1 MLRVFS
7 ILLFVSFLFFS
18 CVKKGEIVL
27 QDEKVKDLKVSFSS
41 ENLDKNHLA
50 FIGKE
55 EIKIVPVS
63 IVGGFNIKVKKNTIF
78 SKKVFDL
85 YSIQD
90 SNSVAYFQ
98 KIDLFQAA
106 LKAQK
111 LIGLKSKFLN
121 VYFQDSTAT
130 MFFQEG
136 FDKRIIESNKN
147 REGLLFTFSDQL
159 NVEFCPKRAN
169 KDSIKK
175 TTSIVISDWL
185 NGKVN
190 VECVFDLRK
199 TAQFLSLQKS
209 FDLLGSKNLA
219 LNYYLNPVSN
229 LLEPF
234 VSYTAQKTQDA
245 IETKLLTE
253 QKVVERLVMNS
264 TEIEF
269 LQNELKEHIYSS
281 NFPSLKKIEAADSI
295 SGLLSCLDITG
306 FNEYFEKVDTGYL
319 LKSKNTIIN
328 KAVIIPAGSKIHFN
342 SGDQVDF
349 QSKGFIVSKSPV
361 FFNGS
366 QGDLIKVIS
375 TDSTGMGIH
384 VINAGTYSQINYTE
398 FSNQSNLKY
407 GNWSLPSAV
416 TFYESPVKI
425 DHSYFINNQS
435 EDGLNLFRSYP
446 FEVSNTTFK
455 NTFSDAFDADF
466 SDGTLTNCN
475 FINAGNDAIDISGS
489 TIVVKGCVF
498 DKVADKALSAG
509 EDSKMTVD
517 SIKIDGAS
525 LAVVAKD
532 LSKVIISNSEILN
545 SEVVYCA
552 FQKKQEFGPST
563 IVANNVTFTEF
574 KEENLI
580 EEKSTLKVDGEK
592 IHNYRDDVRKYLYG
606 NEFGKETVK

>member
-1 MLRVFS
+1 M
-7 ILLFVSFLFFS
+7 
-18 CVKKGEIVL
+18 
-27 QDEKVKDLKVSFSS
+27 DEQVKDLKVSFSS
-41 ENLDKNHLA
+41 DDLDKNHLA

-55 EIKIVPVS
+55 EIKIVPVA
-63 IVGGFNIKVKKNTIF
+63 IAGGFNVKVKKNTIF

-85 YSIQD
+85 FSVKD
-90 SNSVAYFQ
+90 SKSVASFQ

-106 LKAQK
+106 LKTQK

-121 VYFQDSTAT
+121 VSFQDSIAT

-159 NVEFCPKRAN
+159 NIEFCPKRAN
-169 KDSIKK
+169 KDSLKK
-175 TTSIVISDWL
+175 ITSILISDWL

-199 TAQFLSLQKS
+199 TAKFLSVQKT
-209 FDLLGSKNLA
+209 FDLLGSKNLG

-234 VSYTAQKTQDA
+234 VSFTTQKTYDA
-245 IETKLLTE
+245 IESKLLTE
-253 QKVVERLVMNS
+253 QKVLERLALTS

-269 LQNELKEHIYSS
+269 IQNELKDHIYSS
-281 NFPSLKKIEAADSI
+281 NFPSLIEIDVADSI
-295 SGLLSCLDITG
+295 SGFVSCLDISG
-306 FNEYFEKVDTGYL
+306 FKEYFERVNTGYS

-328 KAVIIPAGSKIHFN
+328 KAVIIPAGLKINFN
-342 SGDQVDF
+342 PGDQVDF
-349 QSKGFIVSKSPV
+349 QSKGFIVSNSPV

-366 QGDLIKVIS
+366 QGNLIKVIS

-384 VINAGTYSQINYTE
+384 VVNAGTYSQINYTE

-425 DHSYFINNQS
+425 GYSNFINNQS

-446 FEVSNTTFK
+446 FEVFNSTFK

-509 EDSKMTVD
+509 EDSKMTLD

-552 FQKKQEFGPST
+552 FQKKQEFGPSI
-563 IVANNVTFTEF
+563 IVANNVTFTVF
-574 KEENLI
+574 KEVNLI
-580 EEKSTLKVDGEK
+580 EEKSTLKIDGEK
-592 IHNYRDDVRKYLYG
+592 IHDYRDDVRKYLYG

>member
-1 MLRVFS
+1 
-7 ILLFVSFLFFS
+7 
-18 CVKKGEIVL
+18 
-27 QDEKVKDLKVSFSS
+27 
-41 ENLDKNHLA
+41 
-50 FIGKE
+50 
-55 EIKIVPVS
+55 
-63 IVGGFNIKVKKNTIF
+63 
-78 SKKVFDL
+78 
-85 YSIQD
+85 
-90 SNSVAYFQ
+90 
-98 KIDLFQAA
+98 
-106 LKAQK
+106 
-111 LIGLKSKFLN
+111 
-121 VYFQDSTAT
+121 
-130 MFFQEG
+130 
-136 FDKRIIESNKN
+136 
-147 REGLLFTFSDQL
+147 
-159 NVEFCPKRAN
+159 
-169 KDSIKK
+169 
-175 TTSIVISDWL
+175 
-185 NGKVN
+185 VN

>member
-7 ILLFVSFLFFS
+7 ILFLMSFLFFS
-18 CVKKGEIVL
+18 CEKKGEIILV
-27 QDEKVKDLKVSFSS
+27 DEQVKDLKVSFSS
-41 ENLDKNHLA
+41 DNLDKNHLA

-55 EIKIVPVS
+55 EIKIVPVA
-63 IVGGFNIKVKKNTIF
+63 IAGGFNVKVKKNTIF

-85 YSIQD
+85 FSVKD
-90 SNSVAYFQ
+90 SNSVASFQ

-106 LKAQK
+106 LKTQK

-121 VYFQDSTAT
+121 VSFQDSIVT
-130 MFFQEG
+130 MYFQEG

-159 NVEFCPKRAN
+159 NIEFCPKRVN
-169 KDSIKK
+169 KDSLKK
-175 TTSIVISDWL
+175 ITSILISDWL

-199 TAQFLSLQKS
+199 TAQFLSVQKS
-209 FDLLGSKNLA
+209 FDLLRSKNLA

-234 VSYTAQKTQDA
+234 VSYTTQKTQDA
-245 IETKLLTE
+245 IESKLLTE
-253 QKVVERLVMNS
+253 QKVLERLALTS

-269 LQNELKEHIYSS
+269 IQNELKDHIYSS
-281 NFPSLKKIEAADSI
+281 NFPSLIEIDAPDSI
-295 SGLLSCLDITG
+295 SGFVSCLDISG
-306 FNEYFEKVDTGYL
+306 FKEYFEKVNTGYS
-319 LKSKNTIIN
+319 LKQKNTIIN
-328 KAVIIPAGSKIHFN
+328 KAVVIPAGLKINFN
-342 SGDQVDF
+342 PGDQVDF
-349 QSKGFIVSKSPV
+349 QSKGFIVSNSPV

-366 QGDLIKVIS
+366 QGNLIKVIS

-384 VINAGTYSQINYTE
+384 VVNAGTYSQINYTE

-425 DHSYFINNQS
+425 DYSNFINNQS

-446 FEVSNTTFK
+446 FEVSNSTFK

-509 EDSKMTVD
+509 EDSKMTLD

-552 FQKKQEFGPST
+552 FQKKQEFGPSI
-563 IVANNVTFTEF
+563 IVANNVTFTVF

-580 EEKSTLKVDGEK
+580 EEKSTLRIDGEK
-592 IHNYRDDVRKYLYG
+592 IHDYRDDVRKYLYG

>member
-1 MLRVFS
+1 
-7 ILLFVSFLFFS
+7 
-18 CVKKGEIVL
+18 
-27 QDEKVKDLKVSFSS
+27 
-41 ENLDKNHLA
+41 
-50 FIGKE
+50 
-55 EIKIVPVS
+55 
-63 IVGGFNIKVKKNTIF
+63 
-78 SKKVFDL
+78 
-85 YSIQD
+85 
-90 SNSVAYFQ
+90 
-98 KIDLFQAA
+98 
-106 LKAQK
+106 
-111 LIGLKSKFLN
+111 
-121 VYFQDSTAT
+121 
-130 MFFQEG
+130 
-136 FDKRIIESNKN
+136 
-147 REGLLFTFSDQL
+147 
-159 NVEFCPKRAN
+159 
-169 KDSIKK
+169 
-175 TTSIVISDWL
+175 
-185 NGKVN
+185 
-190 VECVFDLRK
+190 
-199 TAQFLSLQKS
+199 
-209 FDLLGSKNLA
+209 
-219 LNYYLNPVSN
+219 
-229 LLEPF
+229 
-234 VSYTAQKTQDA
+234 
-245 IETKLLTE
+245 
-253 QKVVERLVMNS
+253 
-264 TEIEF
+264 
-269 LQNELKEHIYSS
+269 
-281 NFPSLKKIEAADSI
+281 
-295 SGLLSCLDITG
+295 
-306 FNEYFEKVDTGYL
+306 
-319 LKSKNTIIN
+319 
-328 KAVIIPAGSKIHFN
+328 
-342 SGDQVDF
+342 
-349 QSKGFIVSKSPV
+349 
-361 FFNGS
+361 
-366 QGDLIKVIS
+366 
-375 TDSTGMGIH
+375 MGIH

-489 TIVVKGCVF
+489 IIVVKGCVF

>member
-1 MLRVFS
+1 MLRNFS
-7 ILLFVSFLFFS
+7 ILFLMSFLFFS
-18 CVKKGEIVL
+18 CEKKGEIIL
-27 QDEKVKDLKVSFSS
+27 LDEQVKDLKVSFSS
-41 ENLDKNHLA
+41 DNLDKNHLA

-55 EIKIVPVS
+55 EIKIVPVA

-85 YSIQD
+85 FSVKD
-90 SNSVAYFQ
+90 SNSVASFQ

-106 LKAQK
+106 LKTQK

-121 VYFQDSTAT
+121 VSFQDSIAT

-159 NVEFCPKRAN
+159 NIEFCPKRAN
-169 KDSIKK
+169 KDSLKK
-175 TTSIVISDWL
+175 ITSILISDWL

-199 TAQFLSLQKS
+199 TAQFLSVQKS
-209 FDLLGSKNLA
+209 FDLLRSKNLA

-234 VSYTAQKTQDA
+234 VSFTTQKTQDA
-245 IETKLLTE
+245 IESKLLTE
-253 QKVVERLVMNS
+253 QKVLERLALTS

-269 LQNELKEHIYSS
+269 IQNELKDHIYSS
-281 NFPSLKKIEAADSI
+281 NFPSLIEIDAPDSI
-295 SGLLSCLDITG
+295 SGFVSCLDISG
-306 FNEYFEKVDTGYL
+306 FKEYFEKVNTGYS
-319 LKSKNTIIN
+319 LKQKNTIIN
-328 KAVIIPAGSKIHFN
+328 KAVIIPAGLKINFN
-342 SGDQVDF
+342 PGDQVDF
-349 QSKGFIVSKSPV
+349 QSKGFIVSNSPV

-366 QGDLIKVIS
+366 QGNLIKVIS

-384 VINAGTYSQINYTE
+384 VVNAGTYSQINYTE

-425 DHSYFINNQS
+425 DYSNFINNQS

-446 FEVSNTTFK
+446 FEVSNSTFK

-509 EDSKMTVD
+509 EDSKMTLD

-532 LSKVIISNSEILN
+532 LSKVIISNSEIVN

-552 FQKKQEFGPST
+552 FQKKQEFGPSI
-563 IVANNVTFTEF
+563 IVANNVTFTVF

-580 EEKSTLKVDGEK
+580 EEKSTLRIDGEK
-592 IHNYRDDVRKYLYG
+592 IHDYRDDVRKYLYG

>member
-85 YSIQD
+85 FSIQD

-106 LKAQK
+106 LKAEK

-121 VYFQDSTAT
+121 VSFQDSIAT

-475 FINAGNDAIDISGS
+475 FINAGNDA
-489 TIVVKGCVF
+489 
-498 DKVADKALSAG
+498 SANILC
-509 EDSKMTVD
+509 KW
-517 SIKIDGAS
+517 
-525 LAVVAKD
+525 AK
-532 LSKVIISNSEILN
+532 
-545 SEVVYCA
+545 
-552 FQKKQEFGPST
+552 
-563 IVANNVTFTEF
+563 
-574 KEENLI
+574 
-580 EEKSTLKVDGEK
+580 
-592 IHNYRDDVRKYLYG
+592 
-606 NEFGKETVK
+606 